1 MSWNG
6 DRYKNLITSKYECEA
21 LAPAVINKSAER
33 HYVTSA
39 ELASKSLQS
48 LRSAELSIIIPTFNE
63 RENICTIVSAVDEAL
78 PDICWEIVFIDD
90 NSPDGTASLVRDIAR
105 NNPRV
110 RILHRFG
117 RRGLSSACVEGI
129 MSTASS
135 FVAIMDADHQHD
147 ERILRRM
154 YDIIKVG
161 DADLVI
167 GSRYVE
173 GGSVGSWDQKRAAMS
188 QLATRITNRVTG
200 TLVRDPMSGFFM
212 IRRDA
217 FLDTLPRLSS
227 IGFKLLVD
235 IMASSTRPL
244 KVVEVPYAFRS
255 RQRGDSKLDSM
266 VLWEY
271 LLLIIDK
278 SIAQYL
284 PVRLPVR
291 FISFAL
297 IGSTGILVHL
307 GILTILFKLFDAQFA
322 VSQAVATFAAIT
334 SNFVLNN
341 LLTYRD
347 QRLHGWRLLLGWVS
361 FNLVCGIGAL
371 ANVGVANWM
380 YAQNSRWLVSA
391 IAGIA
396 VGIVWNYAM
405 SSIVTWSK
413 R

>member
-6 DRYKNLITSKYECEA
+6 DRYKNLKTSKYEREA
-21 LAPAVINKSAER
+21 LAPAAVNKSAER
-33 HYVTSA
+33 DYVISA
-39 ELASKSLQS
+39 ELATKSLQS

-90 NSPDGTASLVRDIAR
+90 DSPDGTASLVRDIAR
-105 NNPRV
+105 NDPRV

-135 FVAIMDADHQHD
+135 FIAIMDADHQHD

-161 DADLVI
+161 DADLV
-167 GSRYVE
+167 
-173 GGSVGSWDQKRAAMS
+173 VGRRALSGLGAWFFR
-188 QLATRITNRVTG
+188 RIAGAPVT
-200 TLVRDPMSGFFM
+200 DPMSGFFM

-244 KVVEVPYAFRS
+244 KVVEVPYTFRS

-271 LLLIIDK
+271 LLLIVDK

-284 PVRLPVR
+284 PVHLPVR

-297 IGSTGILVHL
+297 IGGTGILVHL
-307 GILTILFKLFDAQFA
+307 SILTILFKLFDVQFA
-322 VSQAVATFAAIT
+322 VSQAAATFVAIT

-347 QRLHGWRLLLGWVS
+347 QRLHGWRLLLGWLS

>member
-1 MSWNG
+1 
-6 DRYKNLITSKYECEA
+6 
-21 LAPAVINKSAER
+21 
-33 HYVTSA
+33 
-39 ELASKSLQS
+39 
-48 LRSAELSIIIPTFNE
+48 
-63 RENICTIVSAVDEAL
+63 
-78 PDICWEIVFIDD
+78 
-90 NSPDGTASLVRDIAR
+90 
-105 NNPRV
+105 
-110 RILHRFG
+110 
-117 RRGLSSACVEGI
+117 
-129 MSTASS
+129 
-135 FVAIMDADHQHD
+135 
-147 ERILRRM
+147 
-154 YDIIKVG
+154 
-161 DADLVI
+161 
-167 GSRYVE
+167 
-173 GGSVGSWDQKRAAMS
+173 VGSWDQKRAAMS

-244 KVVEVPYAFRS
+244 KVVEVPYTFRS

-271 LLLIIDK
+271 LLFIIDK

-284 PVRLPVR
+284 PVHLPVR

-297 IGSTGILVHL
+297 IGGTGILVHL
-307 GILTILFKLFDAQFA
+307 GILTILFKLFGAQFA

-347 QRLHGWRLLLGWVS
+347 QRLHGWRLLLGWLS

-371 ANVGVANWM
+371 ANVGVANWI

>member
-1 MSWNG
+1 
-6 DRYKNLITSKYECEA
+6 
-21 LAPAVINKSAER
+21 
-33 HYVTSA
+33 
-39 ELASKSLQS
+39 
-48 LRSAELSIIIPTFNE
+48 
-63 RENICTIVSAVDEAL
+63 
-78 PDICWEIVFIDD
+78 
-90 NSPDGTASLVRDIAR
+90 
-105 NNPRV
+105 
-110 RILHRFG
+110 
-117 RRGLSSACVEGI
+117 
-129 MSTASS
+129 
-135 FVAIMDADHQHD
+135 
-147 ERILRRM
+147 
-154 YDIIKVG
+154 
-161 DADLVI
+161 
-167 GSRYVE
+167 
-173 GGSVGSWDQKRAAMS
+173 
-188 QLATRITNRVTG
+188 
-200 TLVRDPMSGFFM
+200 
-212 IRRDA
+212 
-217 FLDTLPRLSS
+217 
-227 IGFKLLVD
+227 
-235 IMASSTRPL
+235 
-244 KVVEVPYAFRS
+244 
-255 RQRGDSKLDSM
+255 M